1 MSHGKNSGVCLVL
14 DEVSF
19 TYPNTGFRLS
29 PVSFSVEPGRIL
41 GLIGPNGSGKSTLLR
56 LAAGLERP
64 SSGRA
69 ILEGRDLFKMEPR
82 RRAGL
87 LGYLP
92 QKCSVYLDFSVEEVA
107 ALGRF
112 AHTGLGGFLLAEDL
126 EIVTESLE
134 WCDLLPL
141 RKRSFSTLSGGEC
154 KRALLASVL
163 AQRPKVLLLDE
174 PTAAMDLNHAV
185 RLFDLLA
192 RLAGNGLAV
201 CIVTHDL
208 NFASAFT
215 DRVAVMSGG
224 SLAALGEPAEVF
236 SRKFVNDVYGP
247 YLTVTPHPVMGCPV
261 VLPLSAAG
269 REGR

>member
-1 MSHGKNSGVCLVL
+1 MSRSTSHGVSLVL
-14 DEVSF
+14 DQISF
-19 TYPNTGFRLS
+19 SYPRTGFRLS
-29 PVSFSVEPGRIL
+29 PVSLAVEPGRIL

-69 ILEGRDLFKMEPR
+69 ILEGFDVFKMEPR

-112 AHTGLGGFLLAEDL
+112 AHTGTGGFLSAEDKR
-126 EIVTESLE
+126 IVAESLE
-134 WCDLLPL
+134 WCDLSSLK
-141 RKRSFSTLSGGEC
+141 KRSFSTLSGGER

-163 AQRPKVLLLDE
+163 AQRPRVLLLDE
-174 PTAAMDLNHAV
+174 PTAAMDLNHSV
-185 RLFDLLA
+185 RLFDLLS
-192 RLAGNGLAV
+192 RLSENGLAV

-215 DRVAVMSGG
+215 DCVAVMANG
-224 SLAALGEPAEVF
+224 SLAAFGAPSEVF
-236 SRKFVNDVYGP
+236 SQDFVKNVYGP
-247 YLTVTPHPVMGCPV
+247 FLSVSPHPVLGCPV
-261 VLPLSAAG
+261 VLPISPRQG
-269 REGR
+269 V